1 MALTKLIPKIFYADI
16 AVGLKFFT
24 EGLGFEQ
31 TYNDESLY
39 IVERDEI
46 LLLLV
51 IDEELGKAD
60 RPEIRIETDDIQA
73 IYQEIKTNHPEL
85 LHPNL
90 NYIKNQ
96 PWGLREFAVLDPTTV
111 CVIFQQTID

>member
-1 MALTKLIPKIFYADI
+1 MALTKLIPKIFYSDI
-16 AVGLKFFT
+16 AVGLKFFI
-24 EGLGFEQ
+24 EGLGFEL
-31 TYNDESLY
+31 TYNDDSLY
-39 IVERDEI
+39 IVKRDQI

-51 IDEELGKAD
+51 IDEEPGKTD

-73 IYQEIKTNHPEL
+73 IYQEIKTNHPEI

-90 NYIKNQ
+90 NHIKNQ

-111 CVIFQQTID
+111 CVIFQQSID